1 MARRPSSDH
10 KSRKRSGRPNLS
22 QIIFSLIALI
32 VIASFV
38 LSLIAK

>member
-1 MARRPSSDH
+1 MARRASSGK
-10 KSRKRSGRPNLS
+10 KSKRRSGGPNWS

>member
-1 MARRPSSDH
+1 MARRPSSGR
-10 KSRKRSGRPNLS
+10 KSRKRSARPNLS

>member
-1 MARRPSSDH
+1 MARRPPSGR
-10 KSRKRSGRPNLS
+10 KSRRRSGGPNWS
-22 QIIFSLIALI
+22 QIIFVLIALI

>member
-1 MARRPSSDH
+1 MARRPSSGR
-10 KSRKRSGRPNLS
+10 KSRKRSLRPNWS